1 MFIYDE
7 TTFVHARVLSGLHL
21 GPLCDTQCTGSTARC
36 TLLFVG
42 LSAEMQLR
50 SGADQQ

>member
-1 MFIYDE
+1 MFIYDK
-7 TTFVHARVLSGLHL
+7 TTFVHARVLSGLCL
-21 GPLCDTQCTGSTARC
+21 GPLYDTQCTSSTAGR